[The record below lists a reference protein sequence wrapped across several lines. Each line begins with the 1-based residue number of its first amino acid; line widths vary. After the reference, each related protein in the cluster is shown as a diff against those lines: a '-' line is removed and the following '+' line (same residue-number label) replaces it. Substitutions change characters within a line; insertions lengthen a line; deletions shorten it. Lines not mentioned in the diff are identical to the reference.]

1 MINKTALIFN
11 IFFLALLLMLINLYK
26 MEKSKE
32 YLEDIYNNIKDVIKE
47 TKDKSEVSLV
57 LFNMASEL

>member
-1 MINKTALIFN
+1 
-11 IFFLALLLMLINLYK
+11 MLINLYK

>member
-1 MINKTALIFN
+1 
-11 IFFLALLLMLINLYK
+11 

>member
-1 MINKTALIFN
+1 
-11 IFFLALLLMLINLYK
+11 

-47 TKDKSEVSLV
+47 TKDKSKVSFALIGMT
-57 LFNMASEL
+57 NISGNKQDIIISTINSYIGPIYIKPT

>member
-1 MINKTALIFN
+1 
-11 IFFLALLLMLINLYK
+11 
-26 MEKSKE
+26 MEESKK

>member
-1 MINKTALIFN
+1 
-11 IFFLALLLMLINLYK
+11 
-26 MEKSKE
+26 MEESKK

-47 TKDKSEVSLV
+47 TKDKSKVSLV